1 MKKAIGLMTLA
12 FVGATLPFTLSAEP
26 MMANAEGEGV
36 SSESVSIAS
45 EPLESITEPIT
56 ESTIEEVGEPQVSE
70 QVEQWIAEFQKTKV
84 YSAIVDAVLIV
95 YTLWGVLDKILTKTN
110 AKKLL
115 ENSESANKFSELIGK
130 YSSSLEAKA
139 KEISECYADTKQ
151 GLADNAEELKK
162 AVEEFRG
169 SISKVEEVMASFDS
183 VKKALLEMCKND
195 TELVRNGAYQ
205 KILAILNGV
214 KTDE

>member
-1 MKKAIGLMTLA
+1 M
-12 FVGATLPFTLSAEP
+12 
-26 MMANAEGEGV
+26 
-36 SSESVSIAS
+36 
-45 EPLESITEPIT
+45 
-56 ESTIEEVGEPQVSE
+56 
-70 QVEQWIAEFQKTKV
+70 
-84 YSAIVDAVLIV
+84 
-95 YTLWGVLDKILTKTN
+95 
-110 AKKLL
+110 
-115 ENSESANKFSELIGK
+115 NKFSELIGK

-169 SISKVEEVMASFDS
+169 SISKVEEVMKSFDS